1 MAGGRSV
8 RISEERKERNS
19 SSREEFGALQEK
31 RMDAVQVAKVGGGGV
46 GRVDR
51 ESRKGRRRYSA
62 KSGES

>member
-1 MAGGRSV
+1 
-8 RISEERKERNS
+8 
-19 SSREEFGALQEK
+19 
-31 RMDAVQVAKVGGGGV
+31 MDAVQVAKVGGGGV